1 MSLTSTSE
9 EEAVHSAVHGGLLT
23 SWLGPALDEARIEL
37 LSTLPASA
45 VPTTAMLALRP
56 PPPPSPS
63 PKPPPAPPLAHS
75 PSQPSATMILGRLVE
90 GSGAGGMAGG
100 AGRVGGIEG
109 DHDLVGSS
117 AQAAALS
124 STTTTATSSSVSNL
138 TLSLALA
145 LILAAGLLGY
155 ALFTHCI
162 LPTLMPTGATSAAT
176 DRLPLGPRNGRHRPA
191 ATAAQATRTLP
202 VATGL
207 GQVAAGRSSR
217 AAKPSWPAKPKAAS
231 RSCISAAC
239 ISAACISDGG
249 EEESVALVAAE
260 AQGAGGRPKWPNED
274 VGGRRGRDS

>member
-1 MSLTSTSE
+1 
-9 EEAVHSAVHGGLLT
+9 
-23 SWLGPALDEARIEL
+23 
-37 LSTLPASA
+37 
-45 VPTTAMLALRP
+45 
-56 PPPPSPS
+56 
-63 PKPPPAPPLAHS
+63 
-75 PSQPSATMILGRLVE
+75 MILGRLVE
-90 GSGAGGMAGG
+90 GGGAGG